1 MNQEKIRET
10 ALSYVNLELDT
21 EKEIASKRDESEQ
34 ETSSVGSAA
43 SRSSERS
50 FDDESSD
57 SIYEQRSENEEFFVD
72 EEILNS

>member
-21 EKEIASKRDESEQ
+21 DKEIASKRDESGQ
-34 ETSSVGSAA
+34 ETSSVGSSA

-57 SIYEQRSENEEFFVD
+57 SFYEQRSENEEFFVD

>member
-57 SIYEQRSENEEFFVD
+57 SIYEQRSENEESFVD